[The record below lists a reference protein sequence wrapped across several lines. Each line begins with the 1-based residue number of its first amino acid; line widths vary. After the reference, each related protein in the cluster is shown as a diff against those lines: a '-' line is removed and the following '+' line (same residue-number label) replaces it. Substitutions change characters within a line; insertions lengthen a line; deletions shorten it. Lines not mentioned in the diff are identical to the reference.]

1 MLRRWLR
8 SRTRSLRVG
17 EVFLPALVFPGAL
30 SVTIEKLDRHPLLGV
45 VYAVLTVG
53 VAAVLF
59 AEVRVQ
65 GGVRVPGSTRWPAR
79 AVGIAL
85 ILGGFAALTSAAA
98 VSSFGT
104 RYENF
109 AASMLAP
116 IYAALCAYYVWLRH
130 PALPV
135 EGV

>member
-1 MLRRWLR
+1 
-8 SRTRSLRVG
+8 LRVG
-17 EVFLPALVFPGAL
+17 DVFLPALVFSGAL
-30 SVTIEKLDRHPLLGV
+30 SVTIEKLDRQPLLGV
-45 VYAVLTVG
+45 VYAVLAAG

-65 GGVRVPGSTRWPAR
+65 GGLRVPGSTRWPAK
-79 AVGIAL
+79 AVGTAL
-85 ILGGFAALTSAAA
+85 ILGGFAALTLA
-98 VSSFGT
+98 VALSSFGS

-116 IYAALCAYYVWLRH
+116 IYAALCVYYVWLRH
-130 PALPV
+130 RALPV